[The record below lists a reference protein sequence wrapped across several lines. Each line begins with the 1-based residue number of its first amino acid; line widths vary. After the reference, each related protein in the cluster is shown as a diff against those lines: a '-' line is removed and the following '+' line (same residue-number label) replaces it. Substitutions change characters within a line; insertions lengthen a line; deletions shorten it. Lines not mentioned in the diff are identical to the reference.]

1 MSDALDEAVERL
13 QDGDAEGALADLRA
27 LATREPLNPD
37 VHFQLGQCLA
47 ALQQFGPAT
56 VAYKMA
62 LRQAPTFLG
71 AWVQLGLCE
80 RELGHLDDA
89 VRAGEQALALRDDDC
104 DALHLL
110 GVALAERGHEGD
122 LRAAEAYLRRALR
135 APGMSAEARADAE
148 LLHQA
153 LRLKLTRSPAAN

>member
-1 MSDALDEAVERL
+1 MSDGLDDAVERMRE
-13 QDGDAEGALADLRA
+13 GDLEGALAALRA
-27 LATREPLNPD
+27 LATRDPLNPD

-47 ALQQFGPAT
+47 SLGQFGAAT

-62 LRQAPTFLG
+62 LRQAPGFLG
-71 AWVQLGLCE
+71 AWVQLGLCQ

-89 VRAGEQALALRDDDC
+89 VASGEKALALRDDDV

-110 GVALAERGHEGD
+110 GVAHAERAAEGD
-122 LRAAEAYLRRALR
+122 LRRAERYLHRALR
-135 APGMSAEARADAE
+135 APGIGAEARADVE

-153 LRLKLTRSPAAN
+153 VRLKLARGETPN